1 MSNDLT
7 VSQVERQNILN
18 NKYAIEEIEKATHL
32 TGIPFEGK
40 TIVLK
45 EQIALFFEVNIRTIE
60 NLLSKYENELKNNG
74 YEVLIGKR
82 LKLLKL
88 AINETDVTEVDFG
101 NIKKAPKIGI
111 FDFRAFLKVSMLL
124 TENDLI

>member
-45 EQIALFFEVNIRTIE
+45 EQIALFFEVNIRTKMI
-60 NLLSKYENELKNNG
+60 
-74 YEVLIGKR
+74 
-82 LKLLKL
+82 
-88 AINETDVTEVDFG
+88 IN
-101 NIKKAPKIGI
+101 
-111 FDFRAFLKVSMLL
+111 VSI
-124 TENDLI
+124 NYWQK